1 MIRQLVIGALAL
13 GTMLACGGGD
23 TGNNVTGSGPG
34 TSPSSSPSS
43 QTVVFKETEYTM
55 APSEVTLKAG
65 TYTFKVQNLGQF
77 PHDLHVAAS
86 ADGTEMGGSTVATA
100 GQTVSFTV
108 TLRPGQYTLWCA
120 VNAHRSLG
128 MQGTLTV
135 Q

>member
-1 MIRQLVIGALAL
+1 QLLIGALAL
-13 GTMLACGGGD
+13 ATMLACGGGD
-23 TGNNVTGSGPG
+23 TGNKVSGNGPS
-34 TSPSSSPSS
+34 TSSSSSSS

-86 ADGTEMGGSTVATA
+86 ADGTEVGGSTVATA

-108 TLRPGQYTLWCA
+108 TLKPGQYT
-120 VNAHRSLG
+120 
-128 MQGTLTV
+128 
-135 Q
+135 